1 MYYRIKQGAKIYFNT
16 PRLKALL
23 ALNLAI
29 ASASAVVIVN
39 TVVLVQYTF
48 KLTEHSTTIAFGLF
62 GLGSML
68 SAFILPKILD
78 QFADRK
84 VMLSGT
90 AVLVVG
96 LFMGYFIGS
105 FNNLLVLWFILGIG
119 YSVSQTPTGRFLIRT
134 NPHQARIEPHYL
146 LHNLLF
152 HMLVG

>member
-1 MYYRIKQGAKIYFNT
+1 MAKAPEFKGVYYRIKQGAKIYFNT

-105 FNNLLVLWFILGIG
+105 LITYWYYGLFWELVIQYLKHLLGV
-119 YSVSQTPTGRFLIRT
+119 
-134 NPHQARIEPHYL
+134 
-146 LHNLLF
+146 
-152 HMLVG
+152 